1 MSSPMRTNASLHG
14 RAMRRARRGIS
25 LIEALVAMAIM
36 AFGMLGVL
44 GLHSTLRANADLSK
58 QRSEAT
64 RLAQEKIEDWR
75 SFSVLPVTPGVKS
88 YANIAATGTV
98 EELTNFVSNTSYT
111 RTSTVTESSPPGH
124 KTLVVD
130 VSWED
135 RAGTT
140 QNVRLFS
147 VVAQVSPAL
156 AATMVAS
163 PAGAGGTREP
173 EGRRRGIPPQ
183 AKNFGDGTSGF
194 VPPGGTGVGWRFDN
208 VSGLITTVCSALAPS
223 VDNSSILATDFAS
236 CPTTQKYQLIWGF
249 IRFDLTN
256 PPTDTSL
263 RGANDDVPGTVQ
275 AEVIQTAPAALPAPT
290 CLHSYA
296 DASLNSVAP
305 FKVAAFFC
313 PVPVISTSTPAFA
326 WSGTLQIRPTSM
338 PVASPLSAAGTYATD
353 AATANRKVCR
363 LRAASTYAN
372 VTEPLGNQNLLV
384 IRAGDG
390 TTANVCP
397 TTVPPAY
404 FGHQPTPP

>member
-1 MSSPMRTNASLHG
+1 MSSPMRSDASLHG
-14 RAMRRARRGIS
+14 HAMRRARRGIS

-44 GLHSTLRANADLSK
+44 GLQSTLRASADLSK

-64 RLAQEKIEDWR
+64 RLAQEKVEDWR
-75 SFSVLPVTPGVKS
+75 SFSVIPVTPGAKS
-88 YANIAATGTV
+88 YTGIATGAV
-98 EELTNFVSNTSYT
+98 ENITSFVSNTSYT

-147 VVAQVSPAL
+147 MVAQVSPDL
-156 AATMVAS
+156 AATMVAA
-163 PAGAGGTREP
+163 PVGAGGTREP
-173 EGRRRGIPPQ
+173 VGRRRGIPPQ

-223 VDNSSILATDFAS
+223 VNNSNILATDFAS
-236 CPTTQKYQLIWGF
+236 CAATQKYQLIWGF

-256 PPTDTSL
+256 PPTDASL
-263 RGANDDVPGTVQ
+263 RSANDDVPGTVQ
-275 AEVIQTAPAALPAPT
+275 AEVIQTAPAALPAPI
-290 CLHSYA
+290 CLHGYA
-296 DASLNSVAP
+296 DANLNPVAP
-305 FKVAAFFC
+305 FKLAAFFC

-338 PVASPLSAAGTYATD
+338 PVASPLSAAGAYATD

-363 LRAASTYAN
+363 LRAAGSYAN

-390 TTANVCP
+390 TTPNVCP
-397 TTVPPAY
+397 TTVPPVY
-404 FGHQPTPP
+404 FGHQPAPP